1 MTKGIITNCNQC
13 EDETNHQILFKK
25 RVTHVFKSEN
35 GKKSSTKDI
44 EDYMTIQCKGCN
56 TISFLRRDSGSFYDS
71 KGEKYYIDY
80 NFPEIEYDTD
90 LKFLSQ
96 EELNSVPYKIR
107 ELYQEVELVFEN
119 EGNKLAGVGLRMLV
133 EAICLEQKILGSNLK
148 IKIEKL
154 HDKGLISKNEIPIL
168 DKLREMGNTSAHEIK
183 SFTLDKL
190 EYALDILNHV
200 LKSIYVLPKIN
211 RKLKL

>member
-1 MTKGIITNCNQC
+1 MAKGIITNCNQC
-13 EDETNHQILFKK
+13 EDETNHHILFKK
-25 RVTHVFKSEN
+25 RIVHVYKSEN
-35 GKKSSTKDI
+35 NRDSSTKDI
-44 EDYMTIQCKGCN
+44 EDYMIIQCKGCN

-71 KGEKYYIDY
+71 KEEKYYMDY
-80 NFPEIEYDTD
+80 NFPEIEFSSGFR
-90 LKFLSQ
+90 FLSQ
-96 EELNSVPYKIR
+96 EEQDSVPYNIR
-107 ELYQEVELVFEN
+107 GLYQELELVFEN

-133 EAICLEQKILGSNLK
+133 EAICLEQKIMGSNLK

-183 SFTLDKL
+183 SFPLDKL

-211 RKLKL
+211 RKLKI